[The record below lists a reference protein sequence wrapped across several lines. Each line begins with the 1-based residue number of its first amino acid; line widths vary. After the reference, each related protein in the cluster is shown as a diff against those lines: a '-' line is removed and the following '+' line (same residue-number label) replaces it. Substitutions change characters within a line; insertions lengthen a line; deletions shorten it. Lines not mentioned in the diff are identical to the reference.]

1 MDVKKNPQNS
11 STIIR
16 ENIACSYSMSTIC
29 TFDDRENKHD
39 IYRGK
44 GCMKKFCEYLKQHAM
59 EVINY

>member
-1 MDVKKNPQNS
+1 MFKKNPQNS

-16 ENIACSYSMSTIC
+16 ENIACGYSMSTIC
-29 TFDDRENKHD
+29 TFDDIENKHD